1 MDRPYSETEV
11 VEFFLCKFFSTYQ
24 VTFLP
29 YIIYKNS
36 RKTYIMSYTIWYPQY
51 LF

>member
-1 MDRPYSETEV
+1 MDRLYSETEV
-11 VEFFLCKFFSTYQ
+11 VEFFLCKFFLTYQ

-29 YIIYKNS
+29 HIIYKNS
-36 RKTYIMSYTIWYPQY
+36 RQSYIMSYTIWYPEC